1 MISGVWPMPTPSDSI
16 EPVVVGL
23 ADFHLPAI
31 PEPPDGVVLRH
42 DVWLLP
48 GANGL
53 YDAAGTP
60 IVESFLRR
68 GFDLGHYP
76 HGRPEPVDGAALSV
90 TSTGKEL
97 ARVVYVPYAA
107 MTHFG
112 HMLTEFAGNLGS
124 FLECPDG
131 LDRIGGIESV
141 LVVPPRAASSI
152 AALSELLSLPAN
164 RLFSTAS
171 LAKPVRVLHAVIPR
185 PSMMNRH
192 GLARRHFG
200 HVRRLLSRLYGV
212 DAQLAAL
219 ENDDRGE
226 KLYLSRSQLAD
237 DARHIEGEEH
247 LERDLKGLGWRIV
260 YPEQLSLADQLG
272 CLAAAR
278 TIAGGV
284 GSALHLLMAFGESFG
299 RRRLVS
305 LGQSADLSNPNVAL
319 QAARQGLP
327 FRHLVC
333 MDRDPASKKDLRL
346 LASTARVAA
355 CLEALAA
362 DHSW

>member
-1 MISGVWPMPTPSDSI
+1 MPTPSDAI

-23 ADFHLPAI
+23 PDFRLPAI
-31 PEPPDGVVLRH
+31 PEPPEGVVLRR

-48 GANGL
+48 GANGV
-53 YDAAGTP
+53 YDASGAP

-76 HGRPEPVDGAALSV
+76 HGRPEPVDGASLAPDAA
-90 TSTGKEL
+90 GEEL
-97 ARVVYVPYAA
+97 DQIVYVPYAA

-112 HMLTEFAGNLGS
+112 HMLTEFAGNLGP
-124 FLECPDG
+124 FIEHADG
-131 LDRIGGIESV
+131 LDRIGGVESV
-141 LVVPPRAASSI
+141 LVVPPRAASSS
-152 AALSELLSLPAN
+152 AALAQLLGLPET

-171 LAKPVRVLHAVIPR
+171 LSRPMRARQVVIPR

-200 HVRRLLSRLYGV
+200 HVRRLLSRLHGV

-219 ENDDRGE
+219 EDDDRGE
-226 KLYLSRSQLAD
+226 KLYLSRSRLAD
-237 DARHIEGEEH
+237 DARHILGEEQ
-247 LERDLKGLGWRIV
+247 LERDLTDLGWRVV

-278 TIAGGV
+278 TIAGGA

-305 LGQSADLSNPNVAL
+305 LGQAAHLSNPNIAL

-327 FRHLVC
+327 FRHIVC
-333 MDRDPASKKDLRL
+333 MDRHPASKKDLRL
-346 LASTARVAA
+346 LASTGRIAA
-355 CLEALAA
+355 CLDALAS
-362 DHSW
+362 DSPW